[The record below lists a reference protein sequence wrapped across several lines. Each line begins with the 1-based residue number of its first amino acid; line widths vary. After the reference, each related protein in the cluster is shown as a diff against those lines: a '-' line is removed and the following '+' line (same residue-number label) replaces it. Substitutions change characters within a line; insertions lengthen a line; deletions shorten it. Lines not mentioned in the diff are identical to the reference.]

1 MSVAALIRDM
11 IAEGAT
17 PQLILLAV
25 EAVEARD
32 NAAAAER
39 AKAADRKRRQRER
52 DAGVT
57 VTGQS
62 QDIPDSTP
70 FPAPPNENNLTPPTH
85 TPVYISRARKDSDF
99 PMLDCADAGL
109 WADFLK
115 NRKAKNL
122 PCTATAHKK
131 LRTDLA
137 RWSQEIG
144 WPPGEVLTAC
154 VGKGWGAI
162 YDPRDKENGNN
173 GRNSNNSSRNGKPV
187 DGFTAALRHVA
198 NGPTDEP
205 FGNDGRGMH
214 RTA

>member
-1 MSVAALIRDM
+1 MNF
-11 IAEGAT
+11 
-17 PQLILLAV
+17 
-25 EAVEARD
+25 
-32 NAAAAER
+32 NAAALRLMAEKGLTLSDVAEIVAANE
-39 AKAADRKRRQRER
+39 AKADTTATERQRRCRANKKVGDVSRR
-52 DAGVT
+52 DVT
-57 VTGQS
+57 R
-62 QDIPDSTP
+62 DIPDSTP

-115 NRKAKNL
+115 NRKAKTL
-122 PCTATAHKK
+122 PNTATAHAK
-131 LRTDLA
+131 LSRDLA
-137 RWSQEIG
+137 RWSQETG
-144 WPPGEVLTAC
+144 LLPGEVFSAC
-154 VGKGWGAI
+154 VAKGWGAI

>member
-1 MSVAALIRDM
+1 MNIETMRLLVAKGLSADDILEV
-11 IAEGAT
+11 AESLRTTTDRSAG
-17 PQLILLAV
+17 
-25 EAVEARD
+25 
-32 NAAAAER
+32 AER
-39 AKAADRKRRQRER
+39 QARYRARKAESNVTSDVTR
-52 DAGVT
+52 DGNSVT
-57 VTGQS
+57 
-62 QDIPDSTP
+62 DSTP

-173 GRNSNNSSRNGKPV
+173 GRNSNNSSRNGKAI